1 LGDSDDKVNAAGFSD
16 STIDKTVNGITYD
29 IYTHSVVACA
39 GNEDFIVTTAC
50 ECVGILVA

>member
-16 STIDKTVNGITYD
+16 STIDKTVDGIIYD
-29 IYTHSVVACA
+29 VYTHS
-39 GNEDFIVTTAC
+39 EDFIVTTAC